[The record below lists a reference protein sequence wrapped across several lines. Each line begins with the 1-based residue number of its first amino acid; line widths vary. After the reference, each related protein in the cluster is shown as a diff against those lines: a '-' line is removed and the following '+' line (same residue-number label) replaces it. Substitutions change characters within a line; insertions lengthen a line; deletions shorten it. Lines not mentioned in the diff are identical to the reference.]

1 MMVRDMKG
9 PLFPLPR
16 EGHVLPSPGNTSQLQ
31 HGPVRILG
39 LGLPPP
45 VSLLTVPTLAQR
57 VSVPG
62 KVLVLWLPQSPF
74 LLSPQESP
82 GFAVPPPELFPPG
95 SPPATG
101 TGTLLLTLLDVNDNG
116 PEAEPRDITVCQRS
130 PQPQLLTVT
139 DQDLPPNTGPFRA
152 ELAHGS
158 GDSWAVE
165 VGDTGIAVGLKIMW
179 GSLSEAAV
187 PWLHSWC
194 IPVSL
199 QRPTG
204 DTVTLQLVAPL
215 EPDTYSVYLR
225 LLDQPG
231 RAQVTVITAR
241 VCACEGLAQGCPQ
254 RSQPVTALPFVL
266 ATLGALLALLRE
278 WGSWGCGDTPALGTV
293 RDACPH

>member
-1 MMVRDMKG
+1 M
-9 PLFPLPR
+9 
-16 EGHVLPSPGNTSQLQ
+16 
-31 HGPVRILG
+31 RILG

-45 VSLLTVPTLAQR
+45 ASLLTVPTLAQR

-62 KVLVLWLPQSPF
+62 KVLVLRLPLSPC
-74 LLSPQESP
+74 LLSHPCPQESP
-82 GFAVPPPELFPPG
+82 GFGVPPPKLSPPG

-116 PEAEPRDITVCQRS
+116 PEAEPRDVTVCQRN

-139 DQDLPPNTGPFRA
+139 DRDLPPNTGPFRA
-152 ELAHGS
+152 ELTHGS

-165 VGDTGIAVGLKIMW
+165 VGDTGIAFSGAEDNVG
-179 GSLSEAAV
+179 GSWRRQLC
-187 PWLHSWC
+187 HGC
-194 IPVSL
+194 IPGASPASSPS
-199 QRPTG
+199 PTG

-231 RAQVTVITAR
+231 RAQVTIVTAR

-254 RSQPVTALPFVL
+254 RPQPVTALPFVL

-278 WGSWGCGDTPALGTV
+278 WGSWGSWGCGDTPVLDTLGDT
-293 RDACPH
+293 CPC